1 MYTCV
6 NNFTD
11 SLSCLL
17 LLPPLDGERVANIL
31 KNEVRR
37 MLCPKCKIE
46 AENKRDSQGNWSAF
60 CRNPQCSDYGRVIKV
75 ILQNDGRGEERE
87 NGQ

>member
-1 MYTCV
+1 
-6 NNFTD
+6 
-11 SLSCLL
+11 
-17 LLPPLDGERVANIL
+17 
-31 KNEVRR
+31 

-60 CRNPQCSDYGRVIKV
+60 CRNPQCADYGRVIKV